1 MAKGSDAGPNRWSTS
16 MHSTDP
22 NADLELLAALIDG
35 RLSGE
40 ERARAVKLLAE
51 SDESLE
57 VFANVVRD
65 QRAEG
70 AKVIPMRPSRRW
82 NQWKIYVP
90 VAAAAAVAIIMIPR
104 LVNRLGTESLAARY
118 AMELT
123 DAPHFSDALREGWTE
138 RGWSVTRGVGREAP
152 GTPLAVEPK
161 YVFRLGVR
169 SVDLQVSLRR
179 GDTALAARLTNEM
192 IATLSNVQMA
202 EDVSLGYDEL
212 KTRIST
218 DGIDRSIERASSLEE
233 DLRERVGN
241 PSLFAFG
248 QWTSAA
254 ELAART
260 RDTSFF
266 ESERGIRYIQS
277 AMPAGTLTKDDA
289 DALRSIDS
297 LVTQGLDDRSFDDVQ
312 AKLQAVIRNR
322 GS

>member
-1 MAKGSDAGPNRWSTS
+1 
-16 MHSTDP
+16 MHSTDT
-22 NADLELLAALIDG
+22 NANLELLAALIDG

-51 SDESLE
+51 SDEALE
-57 VFANVVRD
+57 VFASVVRD
-65 QRAEG
+65 ERVEG

-82 NQWKIYVP
+82 NQWRVFVP
-90 VAAAAAVAIIMIPR
+90 VAAAAAIAIIMIPR
-104 LVNRLGTESLAARY
+104 LVSRLGTKSLAAQY
-118 AMELT
+118 AMALT
-123 DAPHFSDALREGWTE
+123 ENPRFADQLRPGWDG

-152 GTPLAVEPK
+152 GTPRAVEPK

-179 GDTALAARLTNEM
+179 RDTALATRLTNEV
-192 IATLSNVQMA
+192 IATLSNVPMT

-212 KTRIST
+212 KTLIST
-218 DGIDRSIERASSLEE
+218 DGVDRSIERASSLEE

-277 AMPAGTLTKDDA
+277 SMPPGTLTTDDA
-289 DALRSIDS
+289 EALRSIDS
-297 LVTQGLDDRSFDDVQ
+297 LVTQGLDDRSFDEVQ
-312 AKLQAVIRNR
+312 KKLEAVIRNR

>member
-1 MAKGSDAGPNRWSTS
+1 

-22 NADLELLAALIDG
+22 NADLELLAALVDG

-51 SDESLE
+51 SDEALE

-65 QRAEG
+65 QRAED
-70 AKVIPMRPSRRW
+70 AKVIPMRRSRRW
-82 NQWKIYVP
+82 NQWRVFVP

-104 LVNRLGTESLAARY
+104 LVGRLETKSLATQY

-123 DAPHFSDALREGWTE
+123 EAPHFSDGLREGWAE
-138 RGWSVTRGVGREAP
+138 RGWSVTRGVGRETP
-152 GTPLAVEPK
+152 GTPRAVEPK

-179 GDTALAARLTNEM
+179 RDTVLANRLTNEM
-192 IATLSNVQMA
+192 IATLSNVPMA

-212 KTRIST
+212 KTLIST

-233 DLRERVGN
+233 DLRDRVGN

-248 QWTSAA
+248 QWTGAA
-254 ELAART
+254 ELAARA

-277 AMPAGTLTKDDA
+277 AMPPGTLTKDDA
-289 DALRSIDS
+289 EALQSIDS
-297 LVTQGLDDRSFDDVQ
+297 LVNRGLDDRSFDEVQ
-312 AKLQAVIRNR
+312 RKLQAVITNR
-322 GS
+322 GN

>member
-1 MAKGSDAGPNRWSTS
+1 
-16 MHSTDP
+16 MHSTDT

-40 ERARAVKLLAE
+40 ERTRAVKLLAE
-51 SDESLE
+51 SDEALE

-65 QRAEG
+65 QRVEG
-70 AKVIPMRPSRRW
+70 GKVIPMRPSRRW
-82 NQWKIYVP
+82 NSWKTFVP

-104 LVNRLGTESLAARY
+104 LVSRLGTKSLAAQY

-123 DAPHFSDALREGWTE
+123 DAPHYSALREGWTD
-138 RGWSVTRGVGREAP
+138 RGWSVTRGVGREEP
-152 GTPLAVEPK
+152 GTPRAVEPK

-179 GDTALAARLTNEM
+179 GDTALANRLTTEV
-192 IATLSNVQMA
+192 IATLSNFQMA
-202 EDVSLGYDEL
+202 EDVSLGYEEL
-212 KTRIST
+212 KTRLPT
-218 DGIDRSIERASSLEE
+218 DGIDRSIERASTLEGE
-233 DLRERVGN
+233 LRERVDN

-266 ESERGIRYIQS
+266 DSEHGIRYIQS
-277 AMPAGTLTKDDA
+277 AMPPGTLTKDDA
-289 DALRSIDS
+289 ETLQSIDS
-297 LVTQGLDDRSFDDVQ
+297 LVNRGLDDRSFDEVQ
-312 AKLQAVIRNR
+312 SKLQSVIRNR